1 MQNELEGQHNLL
13 CLVICGCSNPVVSP
27 GETQTKIPSLLQK
40 LAVALLM
47 GTVAVFEPVFN

>member
-40 LAVALLM
+40 LAVTLLM